1 VLAVE
6 GPGQYESPLL
16 GITVSMPA
24 WIEAGRAIMDWLAA
38 RPEIDAQRVGIA
50 GNSFGSLFAT
60 VAAANEPRFR
70 ACAVSAICLEP
81 GCHTIFE
88 EASPTFKQRFMFM
101 AGIADEAAFDEF
113 RQSLTWEGHAER
125 LRMPYLCVAGE
136 ADELCPLDHVERM
149 FQAMQAPRR
158 LVVYQDSRHSVGGV
172 PAANLGPTPN
182 VLIADWLVARLAGT
196 PISSERWYVDAGGQV
211 TKTAL

>member
-1 VLAVE
+1 M
-6 GPGQYESPLL
+6 PGWSE
-16 GITVSMPA
+16 T
-24 WIEAGRAIMDWLAA
+24 GRAAFDWLAA
-38 RPEIDAQRVGIA
+38 RPEIDPARIGIA

-60 VAAANEPRFR
+60 IAAANEPRFR
-70 ACAVSAICLEP
+70 ACAVSATCLEP

-113 RQSLTWEGHAER
+113 RRTLTWEGHAER

-136 ADELCPLDHVERM
+136 ADELSPLAHTERM
-149 FQAMQAPRR
+149 FEAMQAPRQ

-172 PAANLGPTPN
+172 PAANLGPTPS
-182 VLIADWLVARLAGT
+182 VLVADWLAARLAGT
-196 PISSERWYVDAGGQV
+196 PIQSERWYVDVAGRI
-211 TKTAL
+211 TKTPL